1 MPYCSD
7 HWQEFDTYAVSL
19 RGTSGTEIFDEKL
32 KRGSFSDSAV
42 RDSEQLLTAG
52 PTRSHSF
59 KLRRH

>member
-32 KRGSFSDSAV
+32 KRGSV
-42 RDSEQLLTAG
+42 RMSEHVSTA
-52 PTRSHSF
+52 PRRSYF
-59 KLRRH
+59 AKMFMYI